1 MVASFPY
8 NEIIISEN
16 SSIRGFTNRV
26 DPEELKWHF
35 DEEDR
40 IVELI
45 DETDGSFQFDDELP
59 FTINETP
66 IHIPKGKYHRV
77 IMGEKDLIVK
87 VTRIKDN

>member
-35 DEEDR
+35 DGEDR

-45 DETDGSFQFDDELP
+45 DETDWSFQFDDVLP
-59 FTINETP
+59 FTITETP

-77 IMGEKDLIVK
+77 IMGDNDLIVR
-87 VTRIKDN
+87 VTKIKDN

>member
-35 DEEDR
+35 DGEDR

-45 DETDGSFQFDDELP
+45 DETDWSFQFDDELP
-59 FTINETP
+59 FTITETP

-77 IMGEKDLIVK
+77 IMGDNDLIVR
-87 VTRIKDN
+87 VTKIKDN